1 MKVTKRFLACVVV
14 AGCASASLLF
24 AEQWLTFG
32 GDPQHDGWAREE
44 TVLNKNNVKSL
55 KLIWKV
61 HIDSAIKEMTALT
74 APVIAENVLTAEG
87 HKDIVVIGG
96 ASDTLDA
103 VDIDTGKILWHKQFQ
118 AAGTPKQEPRWLC
131 PNALTDTPV
140 IELGGGTTRR
150 DRTAHVISSDG
161 KLHSLNLVN
170 GEDRKPPIQFVP
182 AFSKNW
188 SLDLVDGVLYTSTSQ
203 GCNGAHSGVYAMDLN
218 KPDRPVTF
226 FETGVSGA
234 GVWGRA
240 GVTVGTDNNVYA
252 ATGDGPYDAAK
263 GKYGD
268 SFLSLS
274 PKDLKPL
281 DSYTPTNWVWIN
293 RKDLD
298 MGNVSPVTFRYKQ
311 WDLVAGG
318 GKEGRVFLLDAKSL
332 GGADHQTPLFR
343 SPIYS
348 NEDLYSGGRGFWG
361 SLASWE
367 DAQGKRWIYFPAW
380 GPVSPKAPA
389 FPETNGEA
397 ADGAILA
404 FEVQEK
410 DGKPVASPAWMS
422 ANMNLPESPI
432 IANGVVY
439 AVESGI
445 NELQADA
452 EGHLMTSAER
462 IKRAA
467 GHAVLMAMDA
477 ETGKPL
483 YNSGDAMP
491 AISHFGGIAI
501 SNGRVFV
508 TTLDS
513 NLYSFGLPDANQ

>member
-1 MKVTKRFLACVVV
+1 MMKANKRFWATALVC
-14 AGCASASLLF
+14 CASASLLF

-44 TVLNKNNVKSL
+44 TILNKNNVKSL
-55 KLIWKV
+55 KVIWKT
-61 HIDSAIKEMTALT
+61 HIDSTLKEMSGLT
-74 APVIAENVLTAEG
+74 APVVAENVLTAEG
-87 HKDIVVIGG
+87 HKDIVVVGG

-103 VDIDTGKILWHKQFQ
+103 VDIDTGKVLWHKQFQ
-118 AAGTPKQEPRWLC
+118 TEGTPKQAPRWLC

-150 DRTAHVISSDG
+150 DRTVHVISSDG
-161 KLHSLNLVN
+161 KLHSLNIVN

-188 SLDLVDGVLYTSTSQ
+188 SLDLVDGMLYTSTSQ

-226 FETGVSGA
+226 FETGVAGA

-240 GVTVGTDNNVYA
+240 GVTVGKNSDVYA
-252 ATGDGPYDAAK
+252 STGDGPYDAAK
-263 GKYGD
+263 DKFGD
-268 SFLSLS
+268 SVLSFS
-274 PKDLKPL
+274 PKDLKL
-281 DSYTPTNWVWIN
+281 LSSYTPVNWTFIN

-298 MGNVSPVTFRYKQ
+298 MGNLSPLFFSFKQ
-311 WDLVAGG
+311 WELVAAG
-318 GKEGRVFLLDAKSL
+318 GKEGRLFLLDAKSL
-332 GGADHQTPLFR
+332 GGPDHQTPLFR
-343 SPIYS
+343 SPVYS
-348 NEDLYSGGRGFWG
+348 NAELYSAGRGFWG
-361 SLASWE
+361 SFASWQDE
-367 DAQGKRWIYFPAW
+367 EGAGWIYVPSW
-380 GPVSPKAPA
+380 GPLNPAAPA
-389 FPETNGEA
+389 FPMMNGPT

-404 FEVQEK
+404 FKVEEK
-410 DGKPVASPAWMS
+410 DGKPIASPAWVS
-422 ANMNLPESPI
+422 ADMELPESPI

-439 AVESGI
+439 AVASGI
-445 NELQADA
+445 NELQADS

-467 GHAVLMAMDA
+467 GHAVLMAFDA
-477 ETGKPL
+477 ATGKLL
-483 YNSGDAMP
+483 YSSGDTMP
-491 AISHFGGIAI
+491 AIAHFSGIAI

-513 NLYSFGLPDANQ
+513 NLYSFGLPDENQ